1 MNSLRLKGNKKE
13 KPQQG
18 PLVLP
23 GVNATSTMKSSRPTG
38 SIIGLT
44 KPTVTNLPGRTPGGS
59 TIIGRSPRAMQQ
71 NAARQQAT
79 YQTNLAKN
87 AATVS
92 SGLKPQTS
100 QYINVE
106 TPGGT
111 IGYDAAQYKPVVDE
125 NGVVTGVTQN
135 TEVVQPTQPT
145 NPVRTLVDRGM
156 FKQSETNPT
165 KLVLDESKVS
175 SKVEERRNQRLI
187 DMGVDPNSEVVKLI
201 EQGGKYDGT
210 DAIGSTPYIRMPDGT
225 RVAVEGYSGE
235 KIQTLSNNKDQF
247 DTATI
252 KNEVKDE
259 FKDTYTGT
267 DSSVAGTSQGTQATT
282 TDTTGMSGSS
292 TSLATQAGLGQK
304 YDLTPFQTTQSS
316 IADLQ
321 SQIKNLSPDL
331 QAAVLPSLMALQ
343 ASSDLSMKTAA
354 ALISNLPTDQEI
366 TAGYG
371 TLENYI
377 LDQDAK
383 YKDIIEKNKQQS
395 LAVANYNRDALELEK
410 KLNDHNAYVAE
421 QQQAQKNIDT
431 EKGLRRQL
439 NKLGIQTD
447 TSGLDYLNT
456 QLQRG
461 VDALNN
467 LKTAN
472 SLVSLRAQLAIGEGY
487 KLDVKNALNTYEAN
501 YLQISSQT
509 AEALRSVKKDIAMR
523 IDDRDK
529 EIRSIL
535 EKAVEK
541 KSKND
546 ADAADKIYQANIKMI
561 ESKEKIAFQDTQDAR
576 ADKRMAFQERMAKE
590 RLIYSEAQADRR
602 YAQGKIDDEMAEAK
616 QVRAAFRTAEDQPEV
631 KNYVVIR
638 DAYSK
643 AKNTLDAAVAG
654 GKKLDIGVAKEIAT
668 VLYEKGLDP
677 SSVVKEGEYLRASKG
692 QGWFDNLQLFAGA
705 VANGDQTGITAESAQ
720 AFMDAM
726 AIASETQRASAL
738 SRYVSDLNYLQDFNT
753 RSTSV
758 NVDPRTVSIPPE
770 LLRPEDLKAFQS
782 DSAAEYDY
790 NYGSYSGGLTND
802 TYEED
807 PQVTKPLIQSMPETG
822 QTMDE
827 IFSAWNGVQLLSSPV
842 SLAVQQSTGSVG
854 ETISALAPVT
864 QDFNSSISTAHY
876 AESTVKAWNGAHRG
890 LDIAFPAGTF
900 MPSVTDG
907 ILEKVEYSDGGWGL
921 TAVVRAPDGAEI
933 RYSHLFS
940 IDPTLT
946 IGSQI
951 QKGREIAQIGNTGNV
966 FSTTGSDGTHLDI
979 RIKKNGT
986 YIDPFSYYS

>member
-1 MNSLRLKGNKKE
+1 MSFIHEHRLLRKTIQALNAQRLKGNPRE
-13 KPQQG
+13 KPTQG

-38 SIIGLT
+38 SIIDLT

-71 NAARQQAT
+71 NAARQQNI
-79 YQTNLAKN
+79 YQANLAKN

-125 NGVVTGVTQN
+125 NGVVTRVTQN
-135 TEVVQPTQPT
+135 TDVVQPTQPT

-156 FKQSETNPT
+156 FKPSETNPT
-165 KLVLDESKVS
+165 KLVLDESKVA

-377 LDQDAK
+377 LDQDTK

-431 EKGLRRQL
+431 EKGLRRQI

-546 ADAADKIYQANIKMI
+546 ADAAEKIYNANIKMI
-561 ESKEKIAFQDTQDAR
+561 EDVAAR
-576 ADKRMAFQERMAKE
+576 K
-590 RLIYSEAQADRR
+590 
-602 YAQGKIDDEMAEAK
+602 
-616 QVRAAFRTAEDQPEV
+616 
-631 KNYVVIR
+631 
-638 DAYSK
+638 
-643 AKNTLDAAVAG
+643 
-654 GKKLDIGVAKEIAT
+654 
-668 VLYEKGLDP
+668 
-677 SSVVKEGEYLRASKG
+677 SS
-692 QGWFDNLQLFAGA
+692 D
-705 VANGDQTGITAESAQ
+705 
-720 AFMDAM
+720 
-726 AIASETQRASAL
+726 L
-738 SRYVSDLNYLQDFNT
+738 SRENLGWQLLNTAVDNYGQDVPRSILDRITTLLPDGTDLQD
-753 RSTSV
+753 
-758 NVDPRTVSIPPE
+758 I
-770 LLRPEDLKAFQS
+770 
-782 DSAAEYDY
+782 
-790 NYGSYSGGLTND
+790 
-802 TYEED
+802 
-807 PQVTKPLIQSMPETG
+807 
-822 QTMDE
+822 
-827 IFSAWNGVQLLSSPV
+827 LSSPTLAQKKKGGSGSRGTSV
-842 SLAVQQSTGSVG
+842 SPIVGFSISERDTNGTPLTLNKWLEQRESDFHKTRVGPISPDQIATWTKEYNAKLASESVLSPASIMKEWRVKSSKNGAFSTLGAQKIAEENVTNAINRGDYQEARAIVDSIGKPPPEKTIAQVTSAERVLNDLSRMEVLLQKIEGDIGAFPTKGALWKWMNENIETTPEYAELRQLIDSNVAPYARGISGERGATTEPDVQRSLSSLIDVNSDAAAVRASLA
-854 ETISALAPVT
+854 SAKRQAHE
-864 QDFNSSISTAHY
+864 SISIY
-876 AESTVKAWNGAHRG
+876 LQGMR
-890 LDIAFPAGTF
+890 
-900 MPSVTDG
+900 
-907 ILEKVEYSDGGWGL
+907 DGG
-921 TAVVRAPDGAEI
+921 
-933 RYSHLFS
+933 YSVNNLQNTYTS
-940 IDPTLT
+940 GSYNNTSADPSLPSLDQAQKDWLY
-946 IGSQI
+946 SQ
-951 QKGREIAQIGNTGNV
+951 
-966 FSTTGSDGTHLDI
+966 
-979 RIKKNGT
+979 
-986 YIDPFSYYS
+986 